1 MMESFIVSVVGVI
14 LTKDMK
20 TYREWNMFSAAANGR
35 CDIMKKLIDRG
46 CDVNAKDSKGH
57 TALYHTIIHDQ
68 TVAFDLL
75 LKRGCWD
82 SLGLR
87 MAIHREK
94 WHFIN
99 SMITGVKMHPSWFM
113 SVSESIGGAYKCRGI
128 QEIGGVYVHINYF
141 YLSFE
146 SEYYYQICLLI
157 LNNIKSVKNEN
168 LIMQR
173 LLRELI
179 YSNGYVRERLWS
191 YIKLGIQ
198 KGGEINVSVYGIF
211 TAPIT
216 FMTCARKQ
224 KNNCMVDFLRN
235 HGAIIDVSKKNIKS
249 YNKAVE
255 GNSDAQYQLGDK
267 YYNGDGV
274 QRSYERA
281 ALWYAK
287 SAAQEN
293 SWGEFN
299 LAKCFQYGHGLERS
313 LEKAKEW
320 YAKSAAQGNEW
331 AQKAYDS
338 L

>member
-1 MMESFIVSVVGVI
+1 MMESFIVSVVDVI
-14 LTKDMK
+14 LIKDMQ

-35 CDIMKKLIDRG
+35 CDIMKKLIVRG
-46 CDVNAKDSKGH
+46 CDVNAKDSKGY
-57 TALYHTIIHDQ
+57 TALYHAIIHDQ

-75 LKRGCWD
+75 LKHGCWD
-82 SLGLR
+82 SLGLK
-87 MAIHREK
+87 MAIHQEK

-99 SMITGVKMHPSWFM
+99 SLITGVSMHPSWFM
-113 SVSESIGGAYKCRGI
+113 AERAVKEGRNYVGVQKIGGEY
-128 QEIGGVYVHINYF
+128 VYINYF
-141 YLSFE
+141 HLSFE
-146 SEYYYQICLLI
+146 SEYYYRICLLI
-157 LNNIKSVKNEN
+157 LNNIRSLKAENE
-168 LIMQR
+168 IMQR
-173 LLRELI
+173 LLSELI
-179 YSNGYVRERLWS
+179 YSNGCVRERLWS

-198 KGGEINVSVYGIF
+198 NGGEINVSICSIF

-224 KNNCMVDFLRN
+224 KNNCMVDFLGN
-235 HGAIIDVSKKNIKS
+235 HGAIIDASKENIKS

-274 QRSYERA
+274 QQSYERA

-287 SAAQEN
+287 SAAQQN

-299 LAKCFQYGHGLERS
+299 LAKCFQYGHGVEQS
-313 LEKAKEW
+313 FKKAKEW
-320 YAKSAAQGNEW
+320 YAKAAAQGNEW
-331 AQKAYDS
+331 AQKSYDS